1 LLQREET
8 VLELVDLIYRAA
20 GDPAG
25 WNAVLARLGQELDG
39 TAGSIHHQHSE
50 SQESGVAMAW
60 NIDPADLESYMAHF
74 SFVNPWMTR
83 RKDLLA
89 PGMVVTSQMLCPDEE
104 MDRTEFCNDWL
115 LPQKLYHGC
124 GVTVVKDGPVGS
136 KLSLFRPKNRGQ
148 FGDAECQLLRVLT
161 PHLQRAL
168 ELHNRVQ
175 RLEEKASAAC
185 DALDRLPQGVILLD
199 AQQRPVF
206 VNGAAQALLAA
217 GDGLRLERNGLR
229 AAVPEE
235 HKRLAQL
242 LAGAVATGRGQGIQ
256 SGGTCQISRDQS
268 SSPLLMF
275 VTPLR
280 TGTVRIG
287 PTIPVAG
294 VFLSDPDRGPRADAE
309 ITASLFGLTRAEAR
323 LSAKLA
329 SGRTLEEAAE
339 ELSVSLLT
347 VRSQLKSIFGKT
359 ATSRQSELVRLLISS
374 PAALAQCR

>member
-1 LLQREET
+1 MLQREET
-8 VLELVDLIYRAA
+8 VLDLVDLIYRAA

-25 WNAVLARLGQELDG
+25 WNAVVARLGQVLHG

-50 SQESGVAMAW
+50 SQQSGVAAAW
-60 NIDPADLESYMAHF
+60 NVDPAYLESYMAHF
-74 SFVNPWMTR
+74 SFVNPWLTR
-83 RKDLLA
+83 RKDLLGA
-89 PGMVVTSQMLCPDEE
+89 GMVVASQMLCPDQE

-124 GVTVVKDGPVGS
+124 GVTVMKEGAVGS
-136 KLSLFRPKNRGQ
+136 MLSLFRPKNGGQ
-148 FGDAECQLLRVLT
+148 FGDAECELLRVLT

-175 RLEEKASAAC
+175 RLEEKVSAAW

-199 AQQRPVF
+199 AKQRPVF
-206 VNGAAQALLAA
+206 VNTAAQTLLAA
-217 GDGLRLERNGLR
+217 GDGLKLGPDGMCAL
-229 AAVPEE
+229 VPSEQ
-235 HKRLAQL
+235 RQLARL
-242 LAGAVATGRGQGIQ
+242 LAGAVATGNGEGTQ
-256 SGGTCQISRDQS
+256 SGGTCQISRDRS
-268 SSPLLMF
+268 SRPVLMF

-280 TGTVRIG
+280 TNTVRIG
-287 PTIPVAG
+287 PTAPVAG
-294 VFLSDPDRGPRADAE
+294 VFLSDPERGPRADAE

-329 SGRTLEEAAE
+329 SGKTLEEAAE
-339 ELSVSLLT
+339 ELCVSLLT

-374 PAALAQCR
+374 PAALALSR